1 MPLKSLDYLFVV
13 IQFIL
18 FSVFLFDIPVL
29 YVSLP
34 YYLQLVGIAM
44 AIAGIV
50 ICGIAVLQLNTNL
63 SPFPTPK
70 SGSSLIKNGVFTWV
84 RHPIYSGVL
93 LGLLGLSLYYQSR
106 YKMGVVALLFFL
118 LYFKTSY
125 EEQRLETVF
134 KEYTDYKSKTKR
146 FIPFFL

>member
-18 FSVFLFDIPVL
+18 FSVFLFDISVL
-29 YVSLP
+29 SVSIP
-34 YYLQLVGIAM
+34 YYLQLVGIAL
-44 AIAGIV
+44 AITGIV
-50 ICGIAVLQLNTNL
+50 VCGIAVWQLNTNL

-84 RHPIYSGVL
+84 RHPIYSGIL
-93 LGLLGLSLYYQSR
+93 LGLLGLSLHYQSL

-118 LYFKTSY
+118 FYFKTSY

-134 KEYTDYKSKTKR
+134 KEYADYKSKTKR
-146 FIPFFL
+146 FVPFVF